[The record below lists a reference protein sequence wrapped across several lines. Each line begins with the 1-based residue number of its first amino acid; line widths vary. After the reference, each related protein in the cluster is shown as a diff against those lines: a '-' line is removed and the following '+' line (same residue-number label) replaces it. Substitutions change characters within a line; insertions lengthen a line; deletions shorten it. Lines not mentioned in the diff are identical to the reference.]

1 MSILQKSVAM
11 FSGRAPKVIGPTTH
25 AIVDYAVVGTFIFAG
40 IMFWR
45 RNKRAAV
52 GAFACGAATTLNSL
66 FTDYPGGVVP
76 EMSFQTHGRI
86 DAGLGALSA
95 TIPASMGFED
105 EREARFF
112 ESTAIAETIVT
123 ALTDFDAVPH
133 RALRRHP
140 EDAWESIA

>member
-11 FSGRAPKVIGPTTH
+11 FGGRAPKVIGPTTH
-25 AIVDYAVVGTFIFAG
+25 AVIDYVVAGTFLFAG
-40 IMFWR
+40 VMFWR
-45 RNKRAAV
+45 RNKRAAI
-52 GAFACGAATTLNSL
+52 GSLACGAATIVNSV
-66 FTDYPGGVVP
+66 FTDYPGGLVP

-86 DAGLGALSA
+86 DAGLAALTA
-95 TIPASMGFED
+95 TIPSSMGFEE

-112 ESTAIAETIVT
+112 ESSAIAETIVT

-133 RALRRHP
+133 QALRPNP